1 MKGRKV
7 HENPQVFPHLP
18 HLSFTTSV
26 PVSDV
31 GGILRK
37 PQTCQNCKNGSYKR
51 LLPQASLSEKRGLAV
66 NRADIFILQSS
77 KVSKSCL
84 EMFLGPEP
92 RTYIHSKRRLLED
105 RIYVWNRILLQTPC
119 LPRALGRYEI
129 SGAHT
134 GFSGSTVQ
142 SKWIH
147 IFRQHFNLSPG
158 FAWCEMEFV
167 FHTKASFKEH
177 WYV

>member
-1 MKGRKV
+1 MKGGKV

-31 GGILRK
+31 GGLPRK

-51 LLPQASLSEKRGLAV
+51 LLPQAPLSEKRGLAV

-84 EMFLGPEP
+84 EVFLGPEP
-92 RTYIHSKRRLLED
+92 RTYIHSKRRLLRTESMLGAGHPA
-105 RIYVWNRILLQTPC
+105 YPV
-119 LPRALGRYEI
+119 ALGRHEI
-129 SGAHT
+129 SGAHRL
-134 GFSGSTVQ
+134 FWFNS
-142 SKWIH
+142 SK
-147 IFRQHFNLSPG
+147 QMDTYLQ
-158 FAWCEMEFV
+158 A
-167 FHTKASFKEH
+167 TL
-177 WYV
+177 